1 MIFNFCDYPNYVNK
15 LVLRLWFWDSLHDG
29 PGQILIYA
37 LDILNT
43 LLLRKRAY
51 ESKISPIMT
60 LFPRA

>member
-1 MIFNFCDYPNYVNK
+1 MIFYCCDYPNYVNK
-15 LVLRLWFWDSLHDG
+15 IGARLWFWDSLHDG

-37 LDILNT
+37 LEILNT
-43 LLLRKRAY
+43 LLLKKGAY